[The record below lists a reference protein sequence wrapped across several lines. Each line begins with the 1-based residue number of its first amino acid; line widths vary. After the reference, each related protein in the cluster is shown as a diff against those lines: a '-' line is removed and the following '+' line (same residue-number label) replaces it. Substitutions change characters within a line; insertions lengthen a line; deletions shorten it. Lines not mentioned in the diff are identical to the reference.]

1 MRYDISSRGS
11 HDHDPHHHRR
21 DVYGARSD
29 SLFRLRQGLRARGNP
44 PTCATHFASRWWW
57 VVGAGAVAT
66 SQAAIL
72 SSSRDDGVGTVA
84 NVVLLTAVAYGFP
97 SRGPLSLRAEFERR
111 LARVRPPVRAASS
124 GAILDGDLASLP
136 DPVQRY
142 LRRSGVVGRPA
153 GRDRLPGN
161 LDRPHPQR
169 PGQRMDDVCCGAA
182 RSRGHSG
189 ALLHHEREDERTP
202 SGCTARIRRLRRDD
216 AGATSVCAVNGRCEG
231 RRAHSRRNGDLNQ

>member
-1 MRYDISSRGS
+1 M
-11 HDHDPHHHRR
+11 
-21 DVYGARSD
+21 
-29 SLFRLRQGLRARGNP
+29 
-44 PTCATHFASRWWW
+44 
-57 VVGAGAVAT
+57 
-66 SQAAIL
+66 
-72 SSSRDDGVGTVA
+72 GTVA

-161 LDRPHPQR
+161 LDRPHSTITARRCGCDCCLCGQWSMRRATCASWLPAPCFHQKLRGSRSTSAPPRRTSLSGPTPSR
-169 PGQRMDDVCCGAA
+169 PSCGSTIWGILLTSSPTGVGTCRRTGTHTPLRRSTPLHDYAQVGPARAA
-182 RSRGHSG
+182 TKADARWHPDSG
-189 ALLHHEREDERTP
+189 AWTCGESEL
-202 SGCTARIRRLRRDD
+202 
-216 AGATSVCAVNGRCEG
+216 TSLAYNVAN
-231 RRAHSRRNGDLNQ
+231 RRATPPDETPYRHG